1 MTDSGLGSGAV
12 LGGRYEL
19 VHRIAGGGMGEV
31 WQGRDTVLGRDVAVK
46 VLRREYV
53 DDADFR
59 TRFRAEARH
68 AAALTH
74 PGIAA
79 VFDYGEAA
87 GTAYLVLELVRGE
100 ALSTILARDGRLG
113 VDRTLDVVAQ
123 TARALQ
129 AAHDAGVIHRDIKP
143 GNLLVATDGSVKV
156 TDFGIARATGAA
168 PITRTGTVMGTAHY
182 LSPEQA
188 AGQPATPASDLYA
201 LGVVAY
207 ECLAGTRPFTG
218 DAPVQV
224 ALAHLH
230 DEPPPLP
237 PDVPAPVADLVGAL
251 LAKDPV
257 GRPASAGEVA
267 ARAAALR
274 GGTAPTTVLP
284 PTAVLS
290 VGAAG
295 ADGTVGTGT
304 GRPAPGRRLALVA
317 VLALLVLAAAL
328 LLANQGSTPTAG
340 NVPAGGGTPSP
351 SGPPSPGVVTIDRR
365 TFIGATYTDAA
376 STLRQL
382 GLTVTRLNRQTT
394 DRPPETVLDV
404 TPDGTV
410 PLTQPVTLTVA
421 TPPPSPPPG
430 QKTGKGKGNNHDD

>member
-1 MTDSGLGSGAV
+1 M

-53 DDADFR
+53 DDSDFR

-100 ALSTILARDGRLG
+100 ALSSILARDGRLG

-123 TARALQ
+123 IARALQ
-129 AAHDAGVIHRDIKP
+129 AAHDAGVVHRDIKP

-156 TDFGIARATGAA
+156 TDFGIARVTGAA

-230 DEPPPLP
+230 DNPPPLP

-251 LAKDPV
+251 LAKDPAA
-257 GRPASAGEVA
+257 RPVSAGEVA

-274 GGTAPTTVLP
+274 GGTAPARVLP
-284 PTAVLS
+284 PTAVLP
-290 VGAAG
+290 VGADRAG
-295 ADGTVGTGT
+295 GALGTGA

-328 LLANQGSTPTAG
+328 LLANQPSTPTAG

-351 SGPPSPGVVTIDRR
+351 SSPPSPMAVTIDRR

-376 STLRQL
+376 TTLRQL
-382 GLTVTRLNRQTT
+382 GLTVTRLNRQTA
-394 DRPPETVLDV
+394 DRSPETVLDV

-410 PLTQPVTLTVA
+410 PLAQPVTLTVA